1 MTLNVIFVCK
11 LLENLNE
18 QGRNA
23 RGEFRY
29 LRGIPLQEKFAF
41 FIKQSLIGK
50 LCLKGKK
57 MVELRGIEPLTS

>member
-23 RGEFRY
+23 RGEFRC
-29 LRGIPLQEKFAF
+29 LRGIHLQENAALFYKAKFDWER
-41 FIKQSLIGK
+41 QS
-50 LCLKGKK
+50 KG
-57 MVELRGIEPLTS
+57 

>member
-1 MTLNVIFVCK
+1 MTLNVIFVCQ

-29 LRGIPLQEKFAF
+29 LRGIRLQENAAF
-41 FIKQSLIGK
+41 FHKSE
-50 LCLKGKK
+50 
-57 MVELRGIEPLTS
+57 V

>member
-29 LRGIPLQEKFAF
+29 LRGIPLQENAAF
-41 FIKQSLIGK
+41 FIKAKFDWEILF
-50 LCLKGKK
+50 
-57 MVELRGIEPLTS
+57 RR